1 MKALILYFTV
11 CWLSTM
17 WGSKDVK
24 ENKGTNPLCV
34 YHEVWGNGV
43 TVSKGRNSQEEPVK
57 TQNAYKVN
65 CRSNRPKI
73 WLCYEKA
80 NNSNSDSF
88 CYKAVFFFFPVE
100 SQRGA
105 NLPWPA
111 GMGSHPEQCLTTYL
125 WGRRVFGAEC
135 LLERG
140 SSWSLFLGDAEVR
153 HCGAVWAG
161 LHFGTEVASSPDAPM
176 ALLQGLGFPYSH
188 STAQQVPR
196 HSYLALFLFLLPL
209 GLTEEQQQQK
219 KSRSVS
225 CFH

>member
-17 WGSKDVK
+17 WGSKDVM

-88 CYKAVFFFFPVE
+88 CYKAVFFLFPSRKPKGGQFTMTSWYGKSPRAVFDHISVRKTGVRGRMSVGE
-100 SQRGA
+100 GELMVPVFRGCRGA
-105 NLPWPA
+105 ALWCSVSWASFWNWGCIQPRC
-111 GMGSHPEQCLTTYL
+111 SHGTAPRP
-125 WGRRVFGAEC
+125 GF
-135 LLERG
+135 
-140 SSWSLFLGDAEVR
+140 SLFPQY
-153 HCGAVWAG
+153 C
-161 LHFGTEVASSPDAPM
+161 TASS
-176 ALLQGLGFPYSH
+176 
-188 STAQQVPR
+188 
-196 HSYLALFLFLLPL
+196 
-209 GLTEEQQQQK
+209 
-219 KSRSVS
+219 
-225 CFH
+225 

>member
-1 MKALILYFTV
+1 MPTKWTADQTDLKSDCAMRKQIT
-11 CWLSTM
+11 
-17 WGSKDVK
+17 
-24 ENKGTNPLCV
+24 
-34 YHEVWGNGV
+34 V
-43 TVSKGRNSQEEPVK
+43 TVIVSVTR
-57 TQNAYKVN
+57 
-65 CRSNRPKI
+65 
-73 WLCYEKA
+73 L
-80 NNSNSDSF
+80 F
-88 CYKAVFFFFPVE
+88 FFFFPVE

-209 GLTEEQQQQK
+209 GLTEQQQQQQ